1 MEEAARKFARRII
14 AIHAALLLCV
24 CLIVVGASREVYN
37 STRHQATEQAK
48 GRQALLAAQTARG
61 IESFYQAIFDDLDL
75 LRQADTDYDED
86 AAQPA
91 ASQSA
96 QTKPAPK
103 GWREIFS
110 LDPKNITRNFAL
122 RPLFSHVLWRQLA
135 NRATH
140 LFIVDRREMNRPEG
154 PEPPNRPSGRPP
166 R

>member
-24 CLIVVGASREVYN
+24 CLIVLGASREVYN

-48 GRQALLAAQTARG
+48 GRQALLAAQTAR
-61 IESFYQAIFDDLDL
+61 
-75 LRQADTDYDED
+75 
-86 AAQPA
+86 
-91 ASQSA
+91 
-96 QTKPAPK
+96 TKPAPK
-103 GWREIFS
+103 GWKEIFS

-140 LFIVDRREMNRPEG
+140 L
-154 PEPPNRPSGRPP
+154 
-166 R
+166 